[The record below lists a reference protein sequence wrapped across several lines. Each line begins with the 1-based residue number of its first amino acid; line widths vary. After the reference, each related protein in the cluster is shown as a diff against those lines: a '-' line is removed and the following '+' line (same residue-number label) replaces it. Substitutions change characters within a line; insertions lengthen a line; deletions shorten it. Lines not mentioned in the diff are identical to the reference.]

1 MARLDG
7 ADRQGALKVMGKLF
21 EELAAATNAS
31 GKNIKRE
38 NNDDKD
44 KKYLLTN
51 QYTRKE
57 SVRLKPGQD
66 SLFTTFNNLVVAGAL
81 KRAFDLD
88 LETTDGKIKFGSLKK
103 PTEGANYGNVA
114 EGVFAVALL
123 ARFSSGRVKRDTTAF
138 DVYNLIRKISYSPMP
153 GRTSVKAILNET
165 APNEGISATDN
176 IICNITLAKV
186 NMDFLINPN
195 NREALL
201 DYVIASLTYAN
212 KDSVRKWVETIY
224 TNRRVDTVKIDAD
237 GVSNERTSKIDVKVS
252 ITYRDGAKM
261 KLMKGVDINASIKA
275 DDVKQFGQVSGESF
289 NSVSRF
295 FTTAIGDSM
304 LSESSTFEAEPKI
317 PAKMRNIYKSADIL
331 IDNNL
336 RFDPKGM
343 AMKIGTGISRFA
355 TQDNAGVVDPESGDT
370 VELINLS
377 SGEAT
382 IYNFKNVAQ
391 KLSQY
396 KLKSEYGFSG
406 DFSLPTITIRES
418 ETNKIVIYLRSKA
431 EYVKDK
437 KTGGKKLY
445 YRNLVEKG
453 QFLTELI
460 ATSATENPVTSS

>member
-1 MARLDG
+1 
-7 ADRQGALKVMGKLF
+7 
-21 EELAAATNAS
+21 
-31 GKNIKRE
+31 
-38 NNDDKD
+38 
-44 KKYLLTN
+44 
-51 QYTRKE
+51 
-57 SVRLKPGQD
+57 
-66 SLFTTFNNLVVAGAL
+66 
-81 KRAFDLD
+81 
-88 LETTDGKIKFGSLKK
+88 
-103 PTEGANYGNVA
+103 
-114 EGVFAVALL
+114 
-123 ARFSSGRVKRDTTAF
+123 
-138 DVYNLIRKISYSPMP
+138 
-153 GRTSVKAILNET
+153 
-165 APNEGISATDN
+165 
-176 IICNITLAKV
+176 
-186 NMDFLINPN
+186 MDFLINPS

-275 DDVKQFGQVSGESF
+275 DDVRQFGQVSGESF

-406 DFSLPTITIRES
+406 NFNLPTITIRES

>member
-1 MARLDG
+1 
-7 ADRQGALKVMGKLF
+7 
-21 EELAAATNAS
+21 
-31 GKNIKRE
+31 
-38 NNDDKD
+38 
-44 KKYLLTN
+44 
-51 QYTRKE
+51 
-57 SVRLKPGQD
+57 
-66 SLFTTFNNLVVAGAL
+66 
-81 KRAFDLD
+81 
-88 LETTDGKIKFGSLKK
+88 
-103 PTEGANYGNVA
+103 
-114 EGVFAVALL
+114 
-123 ARFSSGRVKRDTTAF
+123 
-138 DVYNLIRKISYSPMP
+138 
-153 GRTSVKAILNET
+153 
-165 APNEGISATDN
+165 
-176 IICNITLAKV
+176 
-186 NMDFLINPN
+186 
-195 NREALL
+195 
-201 DYVIASLTYAN
+201 
-212 KDSVRKWVETIY
+212 
-224 TNRRVDTVKIDAD
+224 
-237 GVSNERTSKIDVKVS
+237 
-252 ITYRDGAKM
+252 M

-275 DDVKQFGQVSGESF
+275 DDVRQFGQVSGESF

-331 IDNNL
+331 IGNNL

-406 DFSLPTITIRES
+406 NFSLPTITIRES

-460 ATSATENPVTSS
+460 STSATENPVTSS

>member
-1 MARLDG
+1 MARLDA
-7 ADRQGALKVMGKLF
+7 ADRQGVLKVMGKLF

-31 GKNIKRE
+31 GKDIKRE
-38 NNDDKD
+38 NNEKKD
-44 KKYLLTN
+44 EQYQLTN
-51 QYTRKE
+51 QYTRKQ
-57 SVRLKPGQD
+57 SVRLLKGQD
-66 SLFTTFNNLVVAGAL
+66 SKFTDFNNFIVANSL
-81 KRAFDLD
+81 KRAFDID

-103 PTEGANYGNVA
+103 PSEGANYGNVA

-186 NMDFLINPN
+186 NMDFLINPS

-275 DDVKQFGQVSGESF
+275 DDVRQFGQVSGESF

-406 DFSLPTITIRES
+406 NFSLPTITIRES

>member
-7 ADRQGALKVMGKLF
+7 ADRQGVLKVMVKLV
-21 EELAAATNAS
+21 EELAAASNAS
-31 GKNIKRE
+31 GKDVKRE
-38 NNDDKD
+38 NNQKKD
-44 KKYLLTN
+44 EKYQLTS
-51 QYTRKE
+51 QYTNKQ

-66 SLFTTFNNLVVAGAL
+66 NLFTTFNDLVVAGSL

-103 PTEGANYGNVA
+103 PSEGANYGNVA
-114 EGVFAVALL
+114 EGVFAAALA
-123 ARFSSGRVKRDTTAF
+123 ARFSKGRYKMMTSAD
-138 DVYNLIRKISYSPMP
+138 DVYIMIEKISPTPMP
-153 GRTSVKAILNET
+153 GRTSQKAVFEVE
-165 APNEGISATDN
+165 APNFGTSLTDTISCT
-176 IICNITLAKV
+176 ITLAKV
-186 NMDFLINPN
+186 NMDFLKNSQN
-195 NREALL
+195 KEALR
-201 DYVIASLTYAN
+201 DYVNASLTYAN
-212 KDSVRKWVETIY
+212 RESVRDWVKTIY
-224 TNRRVDTVKIDAD
+224 TNGRQDRVEIDAD
-237 GVSNERTSKIDVKVS
+237 GVTNEKTSKIDVKVS
-252 ITYRDGAKM
+252 ITDDEGKMYR
-261 KLMKGVDINASIKA
+261 GVNINASVKT
-275 DDVKQFGQVSGESF
+275 DDIKQFGQVGGDSF
-289 NSVSRF
+289 NAVSRF
-295 FTTAIGDSM
+295 FTEAIGETMSGASGEFAQKKRVPTK
-304 LSESSTFEAEPKI
+304 LRT
-317 PAKMRNIYKSADIL
+317 IYKAANTI
-331 IDNNL
+331 INNNL
-336 RFDPKGM
+336 NNPTTSVSM
-343 AMKIGTGISRFA
+343 ASKIGTGISRFA

-418 ETNKIVIYLRSKA
+418 ETNKIVINFRSKA

>member
-1 MARLDG
+1 MARLDA

-31 GKNIKRE
+31 GKDIKRE
-38 NNDDKD
+38 NNADKD

-66 SLFTTFNNLVVAGAL
+66 SLFTRFNNLVVAGAL
-81 KRAFDLD
+81 KDAYNLD
-88 LETTDGKIKFGSLKK
+88 LETTDGKVKFGSLKK

-114 EGVFAVALL
+114 EGVFAAALA
-123 ARFSSGRVKRDTTAF
+123 ARFSSGRAKQMTNAD
-138 DVYNLIRKISYSPMP
+138 DVYRMIRKINPSSIP
-153 GRTSVKAILNET
+153 GRTSQKAVFQEQ
-165 APNEGISATDN
+165 APNFGTPLKD
-176 IICNITLAKV
+176 IITCTITLAKV
-186 NMDFLINPN
+186 NMDFLRNPQN
-195 NREALL
+195 TEALR
-201 DYVIASLTYAN
+201 DYVNASLTYAN
-212 KDSVRKWVETIY
+212 RQSVRDWVDTIY
-224 TNRRVDTVKIDAD
+224 RNGRQDRVEIDAD
-237 GVSNERTSKIDVKVS
+237 GVTNEKTSKIDVKVS
-252 ITYRDGAKM
+252 ITDDEGKMYR
-261 KLMKGVDINASIKA
+261 GVNINASIKA
-275 DDVKQFGQVSGESF
+275 DDVKQFGQVGGNSF
-289 NSVSRF
+289 NAVSRF
-295 FTTAIGDSM
+295 FTQAIGETMSGASGEFAQKKRVPTK
-304 LSESSTFEAEPKI
+304 LRT
-317 PAKMRNIYKSADIL
+317 IYKAANTI
-331 IDNNL
+331 INNNL
-336 RFDPKGM
+336 NNPSTSAAM
-343 AMKIGTGISRFA
+343 ASKIGTGISRFA